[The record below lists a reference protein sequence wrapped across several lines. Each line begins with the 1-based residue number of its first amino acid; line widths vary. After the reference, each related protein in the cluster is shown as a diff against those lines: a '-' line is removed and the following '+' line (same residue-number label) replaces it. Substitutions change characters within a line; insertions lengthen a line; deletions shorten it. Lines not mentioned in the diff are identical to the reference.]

1 MAVALVIDDDQA
13 SLNALAEL
21 VRQEGLDA
29 STAGTLEEARQHL
42 RNGPP
47 DLIITDLKLPDGS
60 GLALFEDL
68 QDLPPVEIVVITG
81 HASVNTAV
89 EALRLGATDY
99 LTKPVDISRL
109 KSVLVN
115 VARTRE
121 LRREIETLRD
131 QLRRLGRFGL
141 LIGSSPA
148 MQNVYDLIAKVAPTG
163 ASVFI
168 TGESGTGKELV
179 ARTIHNLSRRRH
191 EPFIP
196 VNCGAI
202 SPTLIESELFGHER
216 GSFTGASRR
225 HDGYF
230 ARATGGTIFLDEIG
244 EMPAELQVKLLRVL
258 ETGRLVRVGG
268 TDEIAVDARVIAA
281 TNQPPDILIADGSLR
296 EDLYYRLNVFPIQ
309 LPPLRER
316 PEDLKL
322 LAESFLAEL
331 NRDEDGS
338 KDISEAA
345 LERLRSH
352 AWPGNVRELRNVLH
366 RAFIMAEEQIDAGN
380 LPLEG
385 AVTAAAGT
393 PELRVKL
400 GTAISETERRLI
412 LATLDHFDGDKKR
425 AARVLGISLKT
436 LYTRLNAYTRK

>member
-281 TNQPPDILIADGSLR
+281 TNQPPDSLIADGSLR

-316 PEDLKL
+316 TEDLKL

>member
-202 SPTLIESELFGHER
+202 APTLIESELFGHER

-230 ARATGGTIFLDEIG
+230 ARAAGGTIFLDEIG

-268 TDEIAVDARVIAA
+268 ADEIAVDARVIAA
-281 TNQPPDILIADGSLR
+281 TNQPPDSLIADGSLR

-316 PEDLKL
+316 TEDLKL

-331 NRDEDGS
+331 NRDENSS

-366 RAFIMAEEQIDAGN
+366 RAFIMAEERIDAGN

-400 GTAISETERRLI
+400 GTSISETERRLI